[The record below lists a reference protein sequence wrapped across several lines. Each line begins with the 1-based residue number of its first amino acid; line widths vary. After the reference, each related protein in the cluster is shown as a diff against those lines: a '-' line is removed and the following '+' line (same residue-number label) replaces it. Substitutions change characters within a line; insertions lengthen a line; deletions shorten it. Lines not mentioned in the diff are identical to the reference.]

1 MYWLVETEEQISY
14 LINRGFSEAYMEVI
28 PVSHTKHPAI
38 NDVSL
43 VYYRPTNDTKGYMIC
58 VDHSE
63 GLSVSKTR
71 VNELL
76 EQTKKLWTL
85 DKKDTLFYFPL
96 KSLLDVN
103 LISPTYIQE
112 PTAAHSILEQRY
124 SDKQDLNRIVPIV
137 KHYERSETTYNAV
150 KHKFNEVLLPH
161 FEFYNK
167 WATLAFFGIE
177 RNGIKIDKDEFK
189 KHFDR
194 DPQDEFVFTSYNLKT
209 LTTRPSNK
217 YDGINYAALNKENG
231 CRKSFIPRNDVF
243 VEYDISAYHPT
254 LSGQLI
260 DFDFG
265 DDDIHKTFA
274 SMYGV
279 DYKKAKELTFKQ
291 LYGGVFK
298 EYEHLE
304 YFKKIKL
311 YIDELWDNFTE
322 NGWIES
328 PISGYQFNED
338 ELDNMNPQ
346 KLFNYVLQNLET
358 ATNIR
363 ILIELHKL
371 LRGKKSK
378 IVLYTYDSFLFDLD
392 ESEDLIK
399 EIEQVF
405 KKYKVNV
412 KSSYGRNYNF
422 GTT

>member
-1 MYWLVETEEQISY
+1 MYWLVETEEQIDY
-14 LINRGFSEAYMEVI
+14 LLNRGFGEAYMEVI
-28 PVSHTKHPAI
+28 PISHNQHPAI

-58 VDHSE
+58 VNHSE
-63 GLSVSKTR
+63 GLSVNKTR

-124 SDKQDLNRIVPIV
+124 NNKQDLNRIVPIV
-137 KHYERSETTYNAV
+137 KHYERSETTYNAI

-254 LSGQLI
+254 LSGHLI

-412 KSSYGRNYNF
+412 KSSYGRNYDF
-422 GTT
+422 GTA

>member
-14 LINRGFSEAYMEVI
+14 LINRGFKEAYMEVI
-28 PVSHTKHPAI
+28 PVSHIKHPAI

-43 VYYRPTNDTKGYMIC
+43 VYYRPTNDSKGYMIC

-85 DKKDTLFYFPL
+85 DKKDTLFYFPI

-103 LISPTYIQE
+103 LISPPYIQE
-112 PTAAHSILEQRY
+112 PTATHTILAQRY
-124 SDKQDLNRIVPIV
+124 SSKQDLNRIVPIV

-150 KHKFNEVLLPH
+150 KHKFDEVLLPH
-161 FEFYNK
+161 FEFYNT
-167 WATLAFFGIE
+167 WATIAFFGIE
-177 RNGIKIDKDEFK
+177 KNGIKIDKDEFE
-189 KHFDR
+189 KHFQR
-194 DPQDEFVFTSYNLKT
+194 TPTEEFVYTSYNLKT

-231 CRKSFIPRNDVF
+231 CRKSFIPHNDVF

-254 LSGQLI
+254 LSGQLVG
-260 DFDFG
+260 FDFG
-265 DDDIHKTFA
+265 DDDIHKSFA

-279 DYKKAKELTFKQ
+279 DYAKAKELTFKQ

-304 YFKKIKL
+304 YFKKIKV
-311 YIDELWDNFTE
+311 YIDKLWNAFTE

-338 ELDNMNPQ
+338 KLDNMNPQ
-346 KLFNYVLQNLET
+346 KLFNYILQNLET
-358 ATNIR
+358 ATNVR
-363 ILIELHKL
+363 ILMELHRL
-371 LRGKKSK
+371 LRGKNSK

-392 ESEDLIK
+392 KSENLEK
-399 EIEQVF
+399 EIEKVF

-412 KSSYGRNYNF
+412 KSSYGSNYDFRN
-422 GTT
+422 T

>member
-124 SDKQDLNRIVPIV
+124 SGKQDLNRIVPIV
-137 KHYERSETTYNAV
+137 KHYERSETTYNAI

-412 KSSYGRNYNF
+412 KSSYGRNYDF
-422 GTT
+422 RTT

>member
-1 MYWLVETEEQISY
+1 MYWLIETEEQIEY
-14 LINRGFSEAYMEVI
+14 LFRRGFEEAYIEVI
-28 PVSHTKHPAI
+28 PTNHTLHPSI

-58 VDHSE
+58 VNHSE
-63 GLSVSKTR
+63 ALSVSKTR

-76 EQTKKLWTL
+76 KQTKKLWTL
-85 DKKDTLFYFPL
+85 DKKDTLFYFPIQ
-96 KSLLDVN
+96 SLLDVN

-112 PTAAHSILEQRY
+112 PTTAHSILQQRY
-124 SDKQDLNRIVPIV
+124 NNKQDLNRIVPIS

-150 KHKFNEVLLPH
+150 KHKFEQPLPIH

-189 KHFDR
+189 KHFNR
-194 DPQDEFVFTSYNLKT
+194 DPQDEFVFTSYNIKT

-254 LSGQLI
+254 LSGQLV

-279 DYKKAKELTFKQ
+279 DYAKAKELTFKQ

-298 EYEHLE
+298 QYEHLE
-304 YFKKIKL
+304 YFKKIKV
-311 YIDELWDNFTE
+311 YIDELWNNFTE

-328 PISGYQFNED
+328 PTSGYVFHDD
-338 ELDNMNPQ
+338 ELENMNPQ

-358 ATNIR
+358 ATNVR

-371 LRGKKSK
+371 LRGKNTKL
-378 IVLYTYDSFLFDLD
+378 VLYTYDSFLFDVD
-392 ESEDLIK
+392 KSEKL
-399 EIEQVF
+399 EIENIF

-412 KSSYGRNYNF
+412 KSSYGPTYDFR
-422 GTT
+422 T